1 MDRRP
6 QLHQLLKSLFNGTPH
21 VYHQRPSK
29 GEKLEIPCIVY
40 KMVDLPDKFADNNR
54 YFEHREWELTVIDS
68 DPDSKLREKVAQLKW
83 CRFNRPYVADNLN
96 HFVFT
101 LNY

>member
-6 QLHQLLKSLFNGTPH
+6 QLHQLLKSLFDGTPH
-21 VYHQRPSK
+21 VYHNPPASVK
-29 GEKLEIPCIVY
+29 MEYPCIVY
-40 KMVDLPDKFADNNR
+40 KLSGLPDEHADNLR
-54 YFEHREWELTVIDS
+54 YFEHREWDLRVIDP
-68 DPDSKLREKVAQLKW
+68 DPDSKLREKVAKLKW
-83 CRFNRPYVADNLN
+83 CRFGRTYISDNLN

>member
-6 QLHQLLKSLFNGTPH
+6 QLQQLLKSLFDGEPH
-21 VYHQRPSK
+21 VYHQRPSNNR
-29 GEKLEIPCIVY
+29 LVYPCIVY
-40 KMVDLPDKFADNNR
+40 KLSGIPDEHADNDR
-54 YFEHREWELTVIDS
+54 YFEHREWELTVIDP
-68 DPDSKLREKVAQLKW
+68 DPDSALREKVAKLKW
-83 CRFNRPYVADNLN
+83 CRLGRVFVNDNLN

>member
-21 VYHQRPSK
+21 VYHNRPSQT
-29 GEKLEIPCIVY
+29 KLQYPCIVY
-40 KMVDLPDKFADNNR
+40 KMSGLPDEHADNLR
-54 YFEHREWELTVIDS
+54 YFEHREYQLTVIDG

-83 CRFNRPYVADNLN
+83 CRFDRSYVADDLN

>member
-6 QLHQLLKSLFNGTPH
+6 KLQQLLKSLFDSDPH
-21 VYHQRPSK
+21 VYHNPPPNLVMK
-29 GEKLEIPCIVY
+29 YPCIVY
-40 KMVDLPDKFADNNR
+40 KLSGLPNEHADNLL
-54 YFEHREWELTVIDS
+54 YFEHRDYQLTVIDR
-68 DPDSKLREKVAQLKW
+68 DPDSQLREKVVGLKW
-83 CRFNRPYVADNLN
+83 CRFNRSYISDNLY